1 MKFFGIHITQT
12 EILLITLLMAVVG
25 LRLHNYK
32 MDLNREKDNIVK
44 DTYARAYKSTCC
56 VGPPESDF
64 CQINGDCYMLLR
76 NWLDFKILAIY
87 AGCDIVG
94 HRNHHRFAD
103 LKCIDRI
110 ARDKH

>member
-1 MKFFGIHITQT
+1 
-12 EILLITLLMAVVG
+12 MAVVG
-25 LRLHNYK
+25 LRLHHYK
-32 MDLNREKDNIVK
+32 MDLNREMDNIVK

-56 VGPPESDF
+56 FGRPGSDSES

-76 NWLDFKILAIY
+76 NWLDFNILSIY
-87 AGCDIVG
+87 AECNITG

-103 LKCIDRI
+103 SKCIDRI